1 MKTEIM
7 LSLVGLALLFYAASA
22 RSDGPAIGAPP
33 RHAAPRLVDT
43 RPQAVGPGRNQSL
56 RACVVAGAGG
66 GRWWLWTDLNCRPN
80 DYESFAL
87 TN

>member
-1 MKTEIM
+1 MKTEIA
-7 LSLVGLALLFYAASA
+7 LSLTGLALLFYAASA

-33 RHAAPRLVDT
+33 RHAAPRLAEP
-43 RPQAVGPGRNQSL
+43 RPEAVGPGRGTHL
-56 RACVVAGAGG
+56 RACAGAAARE